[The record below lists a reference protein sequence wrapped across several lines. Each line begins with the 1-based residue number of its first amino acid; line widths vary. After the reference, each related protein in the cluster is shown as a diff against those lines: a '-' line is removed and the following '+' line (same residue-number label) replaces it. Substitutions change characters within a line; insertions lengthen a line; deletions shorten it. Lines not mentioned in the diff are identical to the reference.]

1 MGNDNGPSFLDLPRE
16 LRDMTY
22 VYVCDGMRHDGSG
35 WRKKGEYAGDC
46 YIPDDC
52 IILGWQPIIFQ
63 NCNIMRTC
71 RQVHWEFAKVLYTRP
86 LQRTGVTSV
95 TESHIVVAESYI
107 IQLSVTYAHLVEKLA
122 FIHST
127 DLRDFHELNYFREE
141 LLTTTDHWR
150 DIVTAATQ
158 LVKLFPVV

>member
-86 LQRTGVTSV
+86 FTAYRCHISYRVSYRCSRIAYYPIVSNIRASRREAGV
-95 TESHIVVAESYI
+95 
-107 IQLSVTYAHLVEKLA
+107 
-122 FIHST
+122 HS
-127 DLRDFHELNYFREE
+127 
-141 LLTTTDHWR
+141 
-150 DIVTAATQ
+150 
-158 LVKLFPVV
+158 